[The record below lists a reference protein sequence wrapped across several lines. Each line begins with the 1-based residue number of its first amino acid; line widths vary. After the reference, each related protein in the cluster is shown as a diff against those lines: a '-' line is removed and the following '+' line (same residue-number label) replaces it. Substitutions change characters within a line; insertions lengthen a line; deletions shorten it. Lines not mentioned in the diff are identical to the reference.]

1 MASARPV
8 TPGFFPLDD
17 ELALLPGRLTPR
29 LLEELVHLATWMPF
43 ARAAQHLKRSTR
55 VDLSEPTVRRQ
66 TQAAGAASVALQTAQ
81 AEHILRHG
89 PPEPCAPE
97 RLVLSADGAM
107 VPLRRGEWSEVKTLV
122 IGEARAEGEVEQL
135 SYFSRL
141 TDAATFGEAA
151 VVETHRR
158 GVAVA
163 KEVAAVVDGA
173 EWLQGFLDLHCPDA
187 VRILDF
193 PHALEHL
200 NKVGQAVFG
209 AGSAEGSTW
218 LATQRHTL
226 RHEGPDEVLR
236 TLRSLL
242 PSAGEA
248 AAGQEQSAAAA
259 EPDHKEKAAGQEDVE
274 YLSKRV
280 GQMQYPAYEAAGW
293 PLGSGVVESAN
304 KVVVEARL
312 KGAGM
317 RWERSNVNPM
327 LALRN
332 IVSSDRWDEAWAQ
345 IGSELREQ
353 ERKGRR
359 QRREARR
366 SAAQVPAAA
375 CEERRTTLPETEML
389 AAPAAP
395 AAHDPGPTLAR
406 DKGRPAADHPWRRPW
421 SKRQQA
427 HQVPAA

>member
-1 MASARPV
+1 M
-8 TPGFFPLDD
+8 
-17 ELALLPGRLTPR
+17 ALLPGRLTPR

-43 ARAAQHLKRSTR
+43 ARAATQLKRSTR

-66 TQAAGAASVALQTAQ
+66 TQAAGAAYVALQTAQ
-81 AEHILRHG
+81 AAHILQQG
-89 PPEPCAPE
+89 PPAPAAPP

-107 VPLRRGEWSEVKTLV
+107 VPLRHGEWSEVKTLV
-122 IGEARAEGEVEQL
+122 IGASAAGGEVEQL

-158 GVAVA
+158 GVVA
-163 KEVAAVVDGA
+163 AQQVAAVVDGA

-193 PHALEHL
+193 PHAVEHL
-200 NKVGQAVFG
+200 NQVGQAVFG
-209 AGSAEGSTW
+209 AGTAEARAW
-218 LATQRHTL
+218 LVTQRHTL
-226 RHEGPDEVLR
+226 RHEGPGEVMR
-236 TLRSLL
+236 TLGSLL
-242 PSAGEA
+242 HSPREVAPGQEPSESTAGRELSEPT
-248 AAGQEQSAAAA
+248 AGQEQHPAA
-259 EPDHKEKAAGQEDVE
+259 PGQEHVA
-274 YLSKRV
+274 YLRKRV
-280 GQMQYPAYEAAGW
+280 GQMQYPEYAAAGW

-317 RWERSNVNPM
+317 RWERRNVDPM

-332 IVSSDRWDEAWAQ
+332 IVYSDRWDEAWAE
-345 IGSELREQ
+345 IGRALRGQ
-353 ERKGRR
+353 ASKARR
-359 QRREARR
+359 ARREARR
-366 SAAQVPAAA
+366 TAPQVPAVACRARAPAPAA
-375 CEERRTTLPETEML
+375 VDVS

-395 AAHDPGPTLAR
+395 APHERVPAMPR
-406 DKGRPAADHPWRRPW
+406 EVGRPAADHPWRRPW

-427 HQVPAA
+427 QQVPRV

>member
-1 MASARPV
+1 MGSVRPV
-8 TPGFFPLDD
+8 MPGFFPLDD

-29 LLEELVHLATWMPF
+29 LLEELVHLAIWMPF
-43 ARAAQHLKRSTR
+43 ARAAQQLKRSTR

-66 TQAAGAASVALQTAQ
+66 TQAAGAAYVALQTAQ
-81 AEHILRHG
+81 AEHILQHG

-107 VPLRRGEWSEVKTLV
+107 VPLRCGEWSEVKTLV

-158 GVAVA
+158 SVAVA

-209 AGSAEGSTW
+209 AGSAEASTW
-218 LATQRHTL
+218 LAAQRHAL
-226 RHEGPDEVLR
+226 RHEGPDEVMR
-236 TLRSLL
+236 TLRSLV

-248 AAGQEQSAAAA
+248 ATGQEQSAAAT
-259 EPDHKEKAAGQEDVE
+259 EPRQKEKAAGQEDVE

-280 GQMQYPAYEAAGW
+280 RQMQYPAYEAAGW

-317 RWERSNVNPM
+317 RWERSNVNAM

-332 IVSSDRWDEAWAQ
+332 IVYSDRWDEAWAQ

-366 SAAQVPAAA
+366 SAAQVPDAA
-375 CEERRTTLPETEML
+375 CDERRSTRRETEML
-389 AAPAAP
+389 ADSAAP
-395 AAHDPGPTLAR
+395 AAHDPGPALAR
-406 DKGRPAADHPWRRPW
+406 DKGRPAANHPWRRPW
-421 SKRQQA
+421 RKRQQA

>member
-1 MASARPV
+1 
-8 TPGFFPLDD
+8 
-17 ELALLPGRLTPR
+17 
-29 LLEELVHLATWMPF
+29 MPF
-43 ARAAQHLKRSTR
+43 ARAAQQLKRSTR

-66 TQAAGAASVALQTAQ
+66 TQAAGAAYVALQSAQ
-81 AEHILRHG
+81 AEHILQHG

-122 IGEARAEGEVEQL
+122 IGESTAGGEIEHL

-158 GVAVA
+158 GVAAA

-173 EWLQGFLDLHCPDA
+173 EWLQGFLDLHCPEA

-209 AGSAEGSTW
+209 VGSAEASRW
-218 LATQRHTL
+218 LAAQRHAL
-226 RHEGPDEVLR
+226 RHEGPGVVMKTLNSLR
-236 TLRSLL
+236 LSSR
-242 PSAGEA
+242 EA
-248 AAGQEQSAAAA
+248 AGGQE
-259 EPDHKEKAAGQEDVE
+259 HVE

-280 GQMQYPAYEAAGW
+280 GQMQYPEYEAAGW

-317 RWERSNVNPM
+317 RWERRHVDAM

-332 IVSSDRWDEAWAQ
+332 VVYSDRWDEAWAQ
-345 IGSELREQ
+345 IGSELRRQ
-353 ERKGRR
+353 EVKARR
-359 QRREARR
+359 ERREARR
-366 SAAQVPAAA
+366 SAAHMPMAECRERAPTLEEVERVVVPAAP
-375 CEERRTTLPETEML
+375 TQ
-389 AAPAAP
+389 
-395 AAHDPGPTLAR
+395 HDPVPALAR
-406 DKGRPAADHPWRRPW
+406 EQGRPAATHPWRRPW
-421 SKRQQA
+421 SNRQRA
-427 HQVPAA
+427 RQVPAA